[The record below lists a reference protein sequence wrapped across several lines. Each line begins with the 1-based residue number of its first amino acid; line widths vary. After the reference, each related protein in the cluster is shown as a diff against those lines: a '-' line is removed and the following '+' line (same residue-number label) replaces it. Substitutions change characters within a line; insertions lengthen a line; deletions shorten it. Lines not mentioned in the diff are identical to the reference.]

1 MAIHENASKTS
12 ITVPDELVDFM
23 RDVFS
28 RIDSGDDAAF
38 IPSDDLLQC
47 ETGYGGLSSDGKH
60 YSFVFFPERG
70 TRVRW
75 EFKLLADE
83 IDEIGSGFRK
93 EMIVHRYER
102 TDDGA

>member
-1 MAIHENASKTS
+1 MAIHYNAAKTS
-12 ITVPDELVDFM
+12 ITVPDGLVDFM

-28 RIDSGDDAAF
+28 RIESGDDAAF
-38 IPSDDLLQC
+38 IPSDDLLRC
-47 ETGYGGLSSDGKH
+47 ETGYGGLSSDSKH

-83 IDEIGSGFRK
+83 IDEIRSGFRK
-93 EMIVHRYER
+93 EIIVRRFER
-102 TDDGA
+102 SNDGT